1 MALKIVDVKLT
12 TNYDWQDVSNLA
24 SWQVVR
30 NTNANWQ
37 QPLQT
42 TTIGQLVKVEVEVS
56 ENNWL
61 SIKEVHNTWKRV
73 KERFSTWLDIKN
85 Y

>member
-12 TNYDWQDVSNLA
+12 SNY
-24 SWQVVR
+24 SWQNIKNQANWNAVR
-30 NTNANWQ
+30 NTNQNWQ

-42 TTIGQLVKVEVEVS
+42 SLVGQQIKIEVEVS

-61 SIKEVHNTWKRV
+61 SIKDNHITWQKI
-73 KERFSTWLDIKN
+73 KEKFTSWLGIKN

>member
-1 MALKIVDVKLT
+1 MAIRIVDVKIT
-12 TNYDWQDVSNLA
+12 TNY
-24 SWQVVR
+24 SWQNIKNTADWNVVK
-30 NTNANWQ
+30 NTNINWQ

-42 TTIGQLVKVEVEVS
+42 TTIGQIVKVEVEVS

-61 SIKEVHNTWKRV
+61 SIRDNHLTWQKIKEK
-73 KERFSTWLDIKN
+73 FASWLDIKN